1 MASEAMMERIKK
13 ALASDK
19 RSTVTVLSSLF
30 AVHDELGHLPRE
42 AIEEVAAFNDAT
54 INDVWGVAT
63 FYTNFR
69 FTPPP
74 DHTVEVC
81 WGPTCHIKG
90 SAAIMSGCMQA
101 LGLDG
106 EGDAAN
112 GKVSL
117 KYNAC
122 LGACSQA
129 PVVSIN
135 HRLRGG
141 ITPEEMQERVAGL
154 MTDSNGAHAE
164 RRL

>member
-1 MASEAMMERIKK
+1 MASEAMTERIKK
-13 ALASDK
+13 ALASHQ
-19 RSTVTVLSSLF
+19 RPTVTVLSSLF
-30 AVHDELGHLPRE
+30 AVHDALGYLPRE

-54 INDVWGVAT
+54 INHVWGIAT

-90 SAAIMSGCMQA
+90 SAAIMSGCMDA

-106 EGDAAN
+106 EGDTDN

-117 KYNAC
+117 KYNTC
-122 LGACSQA
+122 LGACSRA
-129 PVVSIN
+129 PVVSID

-154 MTDSNGAHAE
+154 MTDSNGAH
-164 RRL
+164 L